1 MSPRSSPE
9 KKESLFSGVGV
20 GGGGAGNKTGP
31 ERVGEIEPRSSED
44 LMIELVV
51 GGLQAFSLSCC

>member
-9 KKESLFSGVGV
+9 KKESLFSGVGWEE
-20 GGGGAGNKTGP
+20 GGRNKTGP

-51 GGLQAFSLSCC
+51 GGLQGLSLSCC

>member
-1 MSPRSSPE
+1 MRR
-9 KKESLFSGVGV
+9 KERKSLLGGGV
-20 GGGGAGNKTGP
+20 GGGGRNKTGP

-51 GGLQAFSLSCC
+51 GGLQGFSLSCC